1 MKDLTEREERRRRER
16 RLLIRSR
23 RVCGEEEE
31 EEQEEEEE
39 GGDGV
44 VVVGFIWVNLGG
56 APMVMVMVEDVNTCE
71 SKEEIWLLWGKEGV
85 VVTL

>member
-16 RLLIRSR
+16 RLLISSR

-31 EEQEEEEE
+31 EEEEE

-44 VVVGFIWVNLGG
+44 VVVGFIWVSLGG
-56 APMVMVMVEDVNTCE
+56 APKVMVMVEDVNTCE
-71 SKEEIWLLWGKEGV
+71 SKEERFGCFGEKRE
-85 VVTL
+85 

>member
-31 EEQEEEEE
+31 EEEEEEE
-39 GGDGV
+39 GGDEV

-71 SKEEIWLLWGKEGV
+71 SKEERFGCFGEKRE
-85 VVTL
+85 

>member
-31 EEQEEEEE
+31 EEEEEE

-71 SKEEIWLLWGKEGV
+71 SKEERFGCFGEKRE
-85 VVTL
+85 

>member
-16 RLLIRSR
+16 RLLISSR

-31 EEQEEEEE
+31 EEEEE

-44 VVVGFIWVNLGG
+44 VVVGFIWVSLGG
-56 APMVMVMVEDVNTCE
+56 APMVMVEDVNTCE
-71 SKEEIWLLWGKEGV
+71 SKEERFGCFGEKRE
-85 VVTL
+85 